1 MEDQKGPS
9 FIIGNIAKGADFWNR
24 EKEIKAIWEI
34 LEKNNVLLKAPRR
47 FGKSSIMNDLF
58 EHPSLSFSVFFQDT
72 EKLSEPEEFI
82 TSIISQML
90 EKSFFQKHFQ
100 TFSKTMNDLV
110 SRIEVSVGY
119 EEMPEVRMKIKESLR
134 TNWKEEGRNLIGH
147 LKSYNERVLFI
158 LDELPELIKNIVR
171 QRGKNTAIDFLQWF
185 RSIRQM
191 PELSNIRWLVGGSI
205 GIEHLLEKLGA
216 GTKTINDFFAFRV
229 EPLSIDDGRALIT
242 ALLKKEGQIKR
253 IGDPIL
259 DKIMDAIGPPVPYF
273 IQILLRESLYEMD
286 KQKKKSL
293 SKEIIDKA
301 YNENVL
307 GPTSRSYF
315 EHYYERLKEYYD
327 PDIEA
332 IAKRLLTEIARK
344 YEVRKTELV
353 KLFNQISKG
362 KFDADDFNY
371 LMSDLENDFYIS
383 YKRETDSYYFTLKI
397 LRDWWLRYYDLVE
410 EKS

>member
-1 MEDQKGPS
+1 
-9 FIIGNIAKGADFWNR
+9 
-24 EKEIKAIWEI
+24 
-34 LEKNNVLLKAPRR
+34 
-47 FGKSSIMNDLF
+47 
-58 EHPSLSFSVFFQDT
+58 
-72 EKLSEPEEFI
+72 
-82 TSIISQML
+82 
-90 EKSFFQKHFQ
+90 
-100 TFSKTMNDLV
+100 
-110 SRIEVSVGY
+110 
-119 EEMPEVRMKIKESLR
+119 
-134 TNWKEEGRNLIGH
+134 
-147 LKSYNERVLFI
+147 
-158 LDELPELIKNIVR
+158 
-171 QRGKNTAIDFLQWF
+171 
-185 RSIRQM
+185 
-191 PELSNIRWLVGGSI
+191 
-205 GIEHLLEKLGA
+205 
-216 GTKTINDFFAFRV
+216 
-229 EPLSIDDGRALIT
+229 LSIDDGRALIT

>member
-1 MEDQKGPS
+1 MKDLKGPS
-9 FIIGNIAKGADFWNR
+9 FIIGNIAKGEDFWNR
-24 EKEIKAIWEI
+24 EDEITTIWKI
-34 LEKNNVLLKAPRR
+34 LEKDNVLLKAPRR
-47 FGKSSIMNDLF
+47 FGKSSIMNKLF
-58 EHPSLSFSVFFQDT
+58 ECPNPGFIVFFQDT

-90 EKSFFQKHFQ
+90 EKSFFQKHFR
-100 TFSKTMNDLV
+100 TFSKMMNDLV
-110 SRIEVSVGY
+110 SRIEVSAGY
-119 EEMPEVRMKIKESLR
+119 DGMPDVRIKIKESLK

-147 LKSYNERVLFI
+147 LKGYHERILFI
-158 LDELPELIKNIVR
+158 LDELPELIKNIER
-171 QRGKNTAIDFLQWF
+171 KRGKDTAIEFLQWF

-205 GIEHLLEKLGA
+205 GIEHLLQKIEA
-216 GTKTINDFFAFRV
+216 GTKTINDFSTYRV
-229 EPLSIDDGRALIT
+229 EPLLKEDGYNFIKALM
-242 ALLKKEGQIKR
+242 KKEANIEKVSNS
-253 IGDPIL
+253 IL
-259 DKIMDAIGPPVPYF
+259 DKLINTIGPPVPYF
-273 IQILLRESLYEMD
+273 IQIILKESLYEMNR
-286 KQKKKSL
+286 QGKKSL
-293 SKEIIDKA
+293 SNEIIDKA

-344 YEVRKTELV
+344 YEVKKTELF
-353 KLFNQISKG
+353 KLFSQISKG
-362 KFDADDFNY
+362 KYKTDDFSY

-383 YKRETDSYYFTLKI
+383 YKNESDSYYFTLKI

-410 EKS
+410 E

>member
-1 MEDQKGPS
+1 MNDPKGPS

-47 FGKSSIMNDLF
+47 FGKSSIMNNLF
-58 EHPSLSFSVFFQDT
+58 EHPSPGCTVFFQDT

-100 TFSKTMNDLV
+100 TFSKMMDDLA
-110 SRIEVSVGY
+110 SRIELSVGY
-119 EEMPEVRMKIKESLR
+119 EDMPEVRMKIKESLKA
-134 TNWKEEGRNLIGH
+134 NWKEEGRNLIGH
-147 LKSYNERVLFI
+147 LKSYNERILFI

-171 QRGKNTAIDFLQWF
+171 QRGKDTAIDFLQWF

-205 GIEHLLEKLGA
+205 GIEHLLQKMGA
-216 GTKTINDFFAFRV
+216 GTKTINDFSVYRV
-229 EPLSIDDGRALIT
+229 EPLSKEDGRDFIN
-242 ALLKKEGQIKR
+242 ALLKKEAQMKKVGNS
-253 IGDPIL
+253 IL
-259 DKIMDAIGPPVPYF
+259 DKFMDTIGPPVPYF
-273 IQILLRESLYEMD
+273 IQILLRECLYEMD
-286 KQKKKSL
+286 RQKKKSL
-293 SKEIIDKA
+293 TEKIIDKA

-307 GPTSRSYF
+307 GPTSRTYF

-344 YEVRKTELV
+344 YQVKKTELV
-353 KLFNQISKG
+353 KLSNQISAG
-362 KFDADDFNY
+362 KCDTDDFNY

-410 EKS
+410 EK

>member
-1 MEDQKGPS
+1 MKDPKGPS
-9 FIIGNIAKGADFWNR
+9 FIIGNIAKGEDFWNR
-24 EKEIKAIWEI
+24 EEEITTIWKI
-34 LEKNNVLLKAPRR
+34 LEKDNVLLKAPRR
-47 FGKSSIMNDLF
+47 FGKSSIMNKLF
-58 EHPSLSFSVFFQDT
+58 EYPNPGFIVLFQDT

-90 EKSFFQKHFQ
+90 EKSFFQKYFK
-100 TFSKTMNDLV
+100 TFSKKMNDLV
-110 SRIEVSVGY
+110 SRIEVSAGY
-119 EEMPEVRMKIKESLR
+119 DGMPDVRIKIKESLK

-147 LKSYNERVLFI
+147 LKDYDERILFI
-158 LDELPELIKNIVR
+158 LDELPELIKNIQR
-171 QRGKNTAIDFLQWF
+171 KRGKDTAIEFLQWF

-205 GIEHLLEKLGA
+205 GIEHLLQKIEA
-216 GTKTINDFFAFRV
+216 GTKTINDFSPYRV
-229 EPLSIDDGRALIT
+229 EPLRKEDGHGLIRALM
-242 ALLKKEGQIKR
+242 KR
-253 IGDPIL
+253 EANIEKVSDSIL
-259 DKIMDAIGPPVPYF
+259 DKLIDTIGPPVPYF
-273 IQILLRESLYEMD
+273 IQILLKESLYEMNRQG
-286 KQKKKSL
+286 KESL
-293 SKEIIDKA
+293 SEEIIDKA

-344 YEVRKTELV
+344 QEVKKTELF
-353 KLFNQISKG
+353 KLFSQISKG
-362 KFDADDFNY
+362 KYKTDDFSY

-383 YKRETDSYYFTLKI
+383 YKIESDSYYFTLKI

-410 EKS
+410 E